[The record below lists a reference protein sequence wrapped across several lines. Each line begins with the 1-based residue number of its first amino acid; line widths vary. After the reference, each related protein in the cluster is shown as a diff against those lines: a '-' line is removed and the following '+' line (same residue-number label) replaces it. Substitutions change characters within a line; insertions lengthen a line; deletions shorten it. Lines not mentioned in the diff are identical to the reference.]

1 MSGVYTLAPTGER
14 IYEGQ
19 SLFGSTPDF
28 DDPDFEVKQPGHST
42 KKKDG
47 EPPTIFDMLLQRQ
60 KETIRPLESYS
71 LFVGPKGGG
80 KSSLLALLQPL
91 GLFGIPQNLQS
102 LSSTSLRA
110 ARRTLVH

>member
-19 SLFGSTPDF
+19 SAFGSTPDF

-42 KKKDG
+42 KKKEG

-60 KETIRPLESYS
+60 KEIIRPLESYS
-71 LFVGPKGGG
+71 
-80 KSSLLALLQPL
+80 
-91 GLFGIPQNLQS
+91 
-102 LSSTSLRA
+102 
-110 ARRTLVH
+110 